1 MEGTVTALASSGV
14 RPDPRTPCV
23 IGVAQR
29 TWHPGGPAAP
39 EPLEMW
45 SEIARSAAVDT
56 GAAPGKVLGRVGS
69 LAVLYCQ
76 SWPYDDPAG
85 RLASALDIVPAR
97 SVYSGIG
104 GTTPHVLI
112 ADACAAIAAGDL
124 DVAVVVSGEALET
137 VRQLKKAGERPAWS
151 FRDPVKRPFPFEEPF
166 HPSEVAHSVFQA
178 WLTFAVFD
186 VARRAH
192 LGIAPEDY
200 RRQLGEL
207 LAPMT
212 AVASANPNAW
222 FRRTC
227 EAAELIEP
235 TADNRMVGYPYTKK
249 MVAIMDV
256 DMAAA
261 VVLASS
267 EAADALGVA
276 TERRV
281 YPRGFAYAT
290 DPVYVAEHE
299 PMWASPAMSAAAAS
313 AMGSAGV
320 GVDDVSH
327 FDLYSCF
334 GSSLNLAI
342 DALGLSRTDPRG
354 FTVTGGLPFAGGP
367 GSGYMLHST
376 AAMVDVLRGDPGSLG
391 MVSGV
396 GMHMTKHAF
405 GLYGTEP
412 PGSPDPLRG
421 PTSPP
426 TARGLPIQAA
436 ADGEAT
442 VAAYT
447 VVHARSGEPEWG
459 LVVCDLPGG
468 GRAYG
473 RVDDPGWLS
482 AMESEEWVGTVVR
495 IQSGEDGVNRVV
507 SVDSADRE
515 RTSASAGS

>member
-1 MEGTVTALASSGV
+1 MTAKV
-14 RPDPRTPCV
+14 DPRTPCV
-23 IGVAQR
+23 IGAAQR
-29 TWHPGGPAAP
+29 TWHPGGGAPAP

-45 SEIARSAAVDT
+45 SEIVRSAAEDT
-56 GAAPGKVLGRVGS
+56 GAASQQVLDRAGS

-85 RLASALDIVPAR
+85 RLASALGITPAR
-97 SVYSGIG
+97 CVYSGIG

-112 ADACAAIAAGDL
+112 AEASAAIAAGDL

-137 VRQLKKAGERPAWS
+137 VRQLKKAGERPEWS

-166 HPSEVAHSVFQA
+166 HPSEIAHSVFQA

-192 LGIAPEDY
+192 LGVPPDEY

-212 AVASANPNAW
+212 AVASANPHAW
-222 FRRTC
+222 FQRTFT
-227 EAAELIEP
+227 AEELTEP
-235 TADNRMVGYPYTKK
+235 TSDNRMVGYPYTKK

-276 TERRV
+276 ADRRV

-290 DPVYVAEHE
+290 DPVYVAEHK
-299 PMWASPAMSAAAAS
+299 PMWASPAMSTAS
-313 AMGSAGV
+313 HAAMGVAGV
-320 GVDDVSH
+320 RVDDVAH

-334 GSSLNLAI
+334 GSSLNFAI
-342 DALGLSRTDPRG
+342 DALGLSPSDPRG

-376 AAMVDVLRGDPGSLG
+376 AAMVDVLRADPGSLG

-405 GLYGTEP
+405 GVYSSTRPE
-412 PGSPDPLRG
+412 SPDPLRS
-421 PTSPP
+421 PTSGSP
-426 TARGLPIQAA
+426 ARGRPIEPAV
-436 ADGEAT
+436 DGEAT

-459 LVVCDLPGG
+459 LVICDLPGG
-468 GRAYG
+468 ERAYG
-473 RVDDPGWLS
+473 RVDHPGWLS
-482 AMESEEWVGTVVR
+482 AMESEEWVGAVVR
-495 IQSGEDGVNRVV
+495 MQSAEDGVNRVV
-507 SVDSADRE
+507 SVGSVDRE

>member
-1 MEGTVTALASSGV
+1 MTGK
-14 RPDPRTPCV
+14 PDPRTPCV
-23 IGVAQR
+23 IGAAQR
-29 TWHPGGPAAP
+29 TWHPGGDAAP

-45 SEIARSAAVDT
+45 SEVVRAA
-56 GAAPGKVLGRVGS
+56 AADSRAAAGNVLGRVGS

-85 RLASALDIVPAR
+85 RLSAALGISPAR

-104 GTTPHVLI
+104 GTTPHLLI
-112 ADACAAIAAGDL
+112 AEASAAIAAGDL

-137 VRQLKKAGERPAWS
+137 VRQLKKAGKRPVWS

-192 LGIAPEDY
+192 LGVAPDKY

-212 AVASANPNAW
+212 RVAAANTHAW
-222 FRRTC
+222 FRSVRGA
-227 EAAELIEP
+227 EELIDP
-235 TADNRMVGYPYTKK
+235 TPDNRMVGYPYTKQ

-276 TERRV
+276 ADRRV

-299 PMWASPAMSAAAAS
+299 PMWASPAMSSASAAA
-313 AMGSAGV
+313 MGAAGAGV
-320 GVDDVSH
+320 DEVAH

-334 GSSLNLAI
+334 GSSLNFAI
-342 DALGLSRTDPRG
+342 DALGLSPSDPRG

-376 AAMVDVLRGDPGSLG
+376 AAMVEVLRADPGSLG

-405 GLYGTEP
+405 GLYSSAP
-412 PGSPDPLRG
+412 PASPDPLRG
-421 PTSPP
+421 PATSSPAP
-426 TARGLPIQAA
+426 VSRPIEQA
-436 ADGEAT
+436 ADGEAN

-473 RVDDPGWLS
+473 RVDDPDWLC
-482 AMESEEWVGTVVR
+482 AMESEEWVGAAVR
-495 IQSGEDGVNRVV
+495 MQSGKDGINRVV